1 MAPRFHSRMPKEE
14 RTELFELKFTLGKMI
29 IPVRVRESDS
39 VEQLVE
45 GVGRIYSLKEHEK
58 VYIR

>member
-1 MAPRFHSRMPKEE
+1 MPKEE
-14 RTELFELKFTLGKMI
+14 RTELFELKFTLGKMV